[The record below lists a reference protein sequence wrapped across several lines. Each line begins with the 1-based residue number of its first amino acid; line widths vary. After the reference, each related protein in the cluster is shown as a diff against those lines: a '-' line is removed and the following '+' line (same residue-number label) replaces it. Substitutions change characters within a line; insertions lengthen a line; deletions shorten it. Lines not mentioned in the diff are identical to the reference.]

1 MGLLNGLQNII
12 IAHTVHLYFSIACGE
27 FSKTN
32 LEYSERDGY
41 IVMLQNDKNFE
52 ISDKFKFLRKLDYD
66 I

>member
-41 IVMLQNDKNFE
+41 K
-52 ISDKFKFLRKLDYD
+52 
-66 I
+66 